1 MLPLVGSFFSGLFG
15 RVLGRNGSV
24 MISIFCMSLVTVLA
38 LTMFYQVCSTQNLY
52 YVTLGS

>member
-1 MLPLVGSFFSGLFG
+1 MLPLVGSIFSGLFG